1 MGLTLTKENFV
12 SHSYPPITGQAALQ
26 ALQRAERIDQYRT
39 RVSKSTINREARAG
53 QNYMPVLHSLKRSV
67 PHTDPSSPWP
77 NGQVI
82 WMDPSADGGLPHTR
96 PPYFICMPATFPA
109 KNLRQTLLHER
120 VHLSQRSYPKQW
132 DKIFKEAWEM
142 KPWCS
147 SLPDSI
153 QSRRRMNPDLMMT
166 SLYIWKD
173 KYVVLA
179 LYKSEIRPDLNEI
192 DLVWWDAV
200 NRTVFREPPPGWKEF
215 FGTNSSGEHPYELSA
230 YLIESPPDNSK
241 AYDAIKSRLGSLPR
255 GDVWLL

>member
-1 MGLTLTKENFV
+1 MGLTPSKENF
-12 SHSYPPITGQAALQ
+12 SSPQRPAISGDEGLQ

-39 RVSKSTINREARAG
+39 RVGKSTINRLARVN
-53 QNYMPVLHSLKRSV
+53 QNYMPVVHSVKRIL
-67 PHTDPSSPWP
+67 PPADPAGPWP

-96 PPYFICMPATFPA
+96 PPYYICLSFNFPVTS
-109 KNLRQTLLHER
+109 LRKTLLHER
-120 VHLSQRSYPKQW
+120 VHLSQRAHPKEW

-153 QSRRRMNPDLMMT
+153 QSRRRMNPDLMMS

-179 LYKSEIRPDLNEI
+179 LYKSETQPKLNEI

-200 NRTVFREPPPGWKEF
+200 SRTVFREPPPGWKEF
-215 FGTNSSGEHPYELSA
+215 FGTIPSGEHPYEISA
-230 YLIESPPDNSK
+230 YLIESPDDSK

-255 GDVWLL
+255 GDM